1 MIKVFTEN
9 TDKKIELTKKE
20 LEKLLADSY
29 NEGYYKALAEKQ
41 SYIMPYYCPFLNYS
55 NGMTTSN
62 QSQE

>member
-41 SYIMPYYCPFLNYS
+41 PYIMPYYCPFLGY
-55 NGMTTSN
+55 GITTSN